1 MQQTPTRAKD
11 NAVNDS
17 LLLEVEGLKTHFF
30 LDEGTVKAVDGIDF
44 NLYRNRTL
52 CVVGESGCGK
62 SVTARS
68 ILQVVDEPGRIVDGQ
83 VRFHANSDQPI
94 DLAALDPRGPE
105 IRAIRGKDIA
115 MIFQEPMTSM
125 SPVHTVGNQIIELI
139 RLHMP
144 LNEQEARERA
154 ITLLNRVGIPKP
166 EQRIDSYTF
175 ELSGG
180 MRQRVMIAMAL
191 ACNPSLLIADEPTT
205 ALDVT
210 TQAQILD
217 LMHELQA
224 DYDMAIMLITHDLG
238 VVAEMADDVIV
249 MYLGQIVERGSVDE
263 IFHDPKHPYTR
274 ALLRSI
280 PTVGTQGR
288 RRLDSI
294 HGMIPNPYH
303 RPDGC
308 QFHNRCDYF
317 MEGICDQV
325 VPAMIPAGS
334 GRDVRCLLYGGYEGE
349 LPIKA
354 SELPEIDPFSHENE
368 TLIDRTLNGSST
380 LLETKNLKM
389 HFPIQR
395 GFLRRTVG
403 HVKAVDDVDLF
414 IREGETLGLVG
425 ESGCGKTT
433 AGRCIVRA
441 YQPTD
446 GQIIFEEAEG
456 EQVDLAPLSNRELK
470 PYRRQIRMIFQ
481 DPHSSLNPR
490 MSVLEIV
497 GDPLIVNRVA
507 SGKALEE
514 HVANLLERVGLRPEY
529 MRRYPHAFSGGERQ
543 RIGIARALALNP
555 KLVIAD
561 EAVSALDVSVRAQ
574 ILNLLQDLQEEFH
587 LTYLFISHDLSVIE
601 YICDR
606 VAVMYVGKI
615 VELAETQQL
624 YASPKHPYTEAL
636 LSALPKPDPRMRQ
649 SKDRIIL
656 EGDVAD
662 PANPP
667 SGCYFHP
674 RCRFA
679 EERCRIEAPALRKLD
694 DGRSVACHFAE
705 ELELRGAVQ

>member
-1 MQQTPTRAKD
+1 M
-11 NAVNDS
+11 NDS

-68 ILQVVDEPGRIVDGQ
+68 ILQVVEEPGKIVDGS
-83 VRFHANSDQPI
+83 VRFHIDPSQPL
-94 DLAALDPRGPE
+94 DLAALDPRGKD

-125 SPVHTVGNQIIELI
+125 SPVHTVGNQIVESI

-144 LNEQEARERA
+144 LDKEEARERA
-154 ITLLNRVGIPKP
+154 INLMDRVGIPKP

-217 LMHELQA
+217 LMHELQT
-224 DYDMAIMLITHDLG
+224 DYSMAIMLITHDLG

-280 PTVGTQGR
+280 PTVGAQGR

-303 RPDGC
+303 RPGGC

-317 MEGICDQV
+317 MQGICDQV
-325 VPAMIPAGS
+325 VPPTVPVGP
-334 GRDVRCLLYGGYEGE
+334 GREVRCLLYGGYDGD
-349 LPIKA
+349 LPIQA
-354 SELPEIDPFSHENE
+354 SELPDIDPLSHENE
-368 TLIDRTLNGSST
+368 PVVERVLNNNQHK
-380 LLETKNLKM
+380 LLETQKLKM

-441 YQPTD
+441 YQPT
-446 GQIIFEEAEG
+446 GGSILFEEDEG
-456 EQVDLAPLSNRELK
+456 KRVDLAPLSNKELK
-470 PYRRQIRMIFQ
+470 PYRRHIRMIFQ

-497 GDPLIVNRVA
+497 GDRSGRIHSAPSSIFWPAGPRGFPRPSLKTGRGPRERDTGAAPLHGFRFGREPTREQVEMLRTERDKGQHGVQHSAPSCGPEPVDGDFASDVEAEEDDVAVLHDIVAAFLAHLAGVLGRLFAAAGDEVVIVDDLGADEPPLEVAVDHVPAA
-507 SGKALEE
+507 SGA
-514 HVANLLERVGLRPEY
+514 AFAPLRHRPG
-529 MRRYPHAFSGGERQ
+529 A
-543 RIGIARALALNP
+543 
-555 KLVIAD
+555 
-561 EAVSALDVSVRAQ
+561 
-574 ILNLLQDLQEEFH
+574 
-587 LTYLFISHDLSVIE
+587 
-601 YICDR
+601 
-606 VAVMYVGKI
+606 
-615 VELAETQQL
+615 
-624 YASPKHPYTEAL
+624 ASFGPQP
-636 LSALPKPDPRMRQ
+636 
-649 SKDRIIL
+649 
-656 EGDVAD
+656 
-662 PANPP
+662 
-667 SGCYFHP
+667 
-674 RCRFA
+674 
-679 EERCRIEAPALRKLD
+679 
-694 DGRSVACHFAE
+694 
-705 ELELRGAVQ
+705 